1 MPLLVRWGPSGQEYL
16 VDERVGDGD
25 YVRVASGDT
34 APLGPAADRAR
45 EEALKLV
52 RDEAVR
58 GELAADPAQMSA
70 VRDLI
75 KGSGIAA

>member
-1 MPLLVRWGPSGQEYL
+1 MCAIFAQLMKAQVPAVRKLQVLL
-16 VDERVGDGD
+16 
-25 YVRVASGDT
+25 RVASGDT